1 MRDRLLAISPSTSS
15 TPRPMRIKR
24 EDCDVPLLSLDDF
37 ELSNS
42 NEEGNEDGD
51 DLNMRKAAE
60 DCVQK
65 AMLCWC
71 TSDLLL
77 SHPALSHHHH
87 HPRPE
92 HIVIPHHHPTFHS
105 SVPYTST
112 STTSMPM
119 LENSSSHH
127 HYHIA
132 PSSTSESVH
141 EDLSPATPQEMD
153 GERKVVYGREAEEL
167 GVGYGVDGEYDD
179 YMEYLKPVGQ
189 MRGKGKDVDVRR
201 DLVVDR
207 SSWAFQLDCE
217 NDRVVQV

>member
-51 DLNMRKAAE
+51 DMKMRKAAE

-77 SHPALSHHHH
+77 SHPALSHHH
-87 HPRPE
+87 
-92 HIVIPHHHPTFHS
+92 PTFYS
-105 SVPYTST
+105 SAPYTST

-141 EDLSPATPQEMD
+141 EELSPATPQEMD
-153 GERKVVYGREAEEL
+153 GGRKVVYGREAEEL
-167 GVGYGVDGEYDD
+167 GARYGVDGEYDD

-189 MRGKGKDVDVRR
+189 MRGKGKDVDVGR